1 MVHPDE
7 ILRGNQMW
15 VSMFWFFLVIASG
28 LLLNALLFKVV
39 LIRLS
44 SIEEKFGISFRKRF
58 YTVLQLLIPLFLVLL
73 VAPSL
78 SFSNEILLT
87 LRRLFS
93 VLFIVLVTWFAV
105 GLVLTGR
112 DVLLNRYDINVK
124 DNLKARSVHT
134 QVNVLVKILVIVIGL
149 VAAASAM
156 MIFEN
161 VRQVGT
167 SILASAGV
175 IGIIIGFAAQRSIA
189 TLLAGLQIAITQ
201 PIRIDDVVIVDG
213 EWGQIEEITLTY
225 VVVRIWDLRR
235 LIVPTNH
242 FLEKSFQ
249 NWTRISAEILGTVTF
264 HVDYSLPVD
273 VVRNQLYEILKDHE
287 LWDGKVW
294 RLHVINATDRTVE
307 LRALMSAA
315 SSSDAWELRCHVR
328 EQLLGFLQKNYPQC
342 LPKLRAEI
350 HDAKS

>member
-1 MVHPDE
+1 
-7 ILRGNQMW
+7 MW
-15 VSMFWFFLVIASG
+15 VSLFWLVLAIAGG
-28 LLLNALLFKVV
+28 LLLNTLFFK
-39 LIRLS
+39 IGIKRLS
-44 SIEEKFGISFRKRF
+44 ATEEKFGISFRKRL
-58 YTVLQLLIPLFLVLL
+58 YPVLRLLIPLFLVLL
-73 VAPSL
+73 VMPSL
-78 SFSNEILLT
+78 SLPDEILFV

-93 VLFIVLVTWFAV
+93 VLFIFLVAWFAV
-105 GLVLTGR
+105 ALVLTGR
-112 DVLLNRYDINVK
+112 DALLNRYDINEK

-134 QVNVLVKILVIVIGL
+134 QVNVLVKILVILIGV
-149 VAAASAM
+149 VATASAM

-175 IGIIIGFAAQRSIA
+175 IGIVIGFAAQRSIA

-235 LIVPTNH
+235 LIVPTH
-242 FLEKSFQ
+242 QFLEKSFQ
-249 NWTRISAEILGTVTF
+249 NWTRISADLLGSVSF
-264 HVDYSLPVD
+264 HVDYSLPVE
-273 VVRNQLYEILKDHE
+273 VVRNQLHEILKDNG

-294 RLHVINATDRTVE
+294 RLHVIDATEKTVE
-307 LRALMSAA
+307 LRALMSTAN
-315 SSSDAWELRCHVR
+315 SSDGWELRCQVR
-328 EQLLGFLQKNYPQC
+328 EQLLAFLQDNYPQC

-350 HDAKS
+350 QDIRTDTPISELSDAG